1 MLIEADTIKRR
12 DKMITQEDIDA
23 FYHANACCSTCDTEL
38 TDANW
43 SQSWRD
49 VDRKQ
54 CTSCSKKY
62 NTFSNQ
68 HRMYVNG
75 KYIPQTHP
83 LYKAGKYKS
92 FGDLAF
98 GSLNNYNQIKEGY
111 VYAITNPVWPEWV
124 KIGKAIDA
132 EDRLSSY
139 QTSSPMRN
147 YKLVYSVHFDDRNV
161 AEKKAHLLAATRTM
175 HPWNKH
181 DNGEWF
187 KLTDAEAIEILKEI
201 TID

>member
-1 MLIEADTIKRR
+1 MTHSCI
-12 DKMITQEDIDA
+12 
-23 FYHANACCSTCDTEL
+23 SCDTKLIVGE
-38 TDANW
+38 NW
-43 SQSWRD
+43 HESHL
-49 VDRKQ
+49 K
-54 CTSCSKKY
+54 SCIYRCITCHREKCQA
-62 NTFSNQ
+62 TQ
-68 HRMYVNG
+68 HTRNPQRMYVNG
-75 KYIPQTHP
+75 KYILKSHP
-83 LYKAGKYKS
+83 LHKAGRYKS

-98 GSLNNYNQIKEGY
+98 GSLNNYAQIKEGH
-111 VYAITNPVWPEWV
+111 VYAITNPAWPEWI

-147 YKLVYSVHFDDRNV
+147 YKLVHSVHFDDRNK

-187 KLTDAEAIEILKEI
+187 KLTEEQAIEILKEI